1 MFPESKDLY
10 TVLGRIE
17 RTSQFTETQGTSR
30 TYPTDIDDHQD
41 VTMMDDE
48 SGQAGGVSDELD
60 GHISLD
66 DSSVYDGFVL

>member
-1 MFPESKDLY
+1 VFPESKDLY